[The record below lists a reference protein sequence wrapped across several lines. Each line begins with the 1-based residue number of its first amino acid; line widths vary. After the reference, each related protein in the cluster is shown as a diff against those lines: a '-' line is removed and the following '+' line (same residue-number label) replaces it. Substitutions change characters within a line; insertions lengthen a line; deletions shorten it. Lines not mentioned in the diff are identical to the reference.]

1 MKLID
6 FLENYKILFRNLW
19 KTINMIKDFS
29 VAILAGGKSK
39 RFGSN
44 KSEFKLNN
52 KTLLQNALDIVHNHF
67 DEIIISSNE
76 NLLFNNLNISVV
88 NDNFA
93 NKGPL
98 GGIQACLKKTT
109 KPNCLFIAVDMPNL
123 NFPFLQFLIQNH
135 KNNHAS
141 MFTENSKPMTFPLIF
156 EKKHLPF
163 IEQIL
168 LESEKEPN
176 NHKILKISNIQNQVS
191 FNFIN
196 ALDYKE
202 YNKDIFHNINRIE
215 DINQVG

>member
-1 MKLID
+1 
-6 FLENYKILFRNLW
+6 
-19 KTINMIKDFS
+19 MIKDYS

-52 KTLLQNALDIVHNHF
+52 KTLLQNALEIVYNNF
-67 DEIIISSNE
+67 DEKIIS
-76 NLLFNNLNISVV
+76 LNGNFESQQSDILVV
-88 NDNFA
+88 EDNFA

-123 NFPFLQFLIQNH
+123 NFQFLQFLIQNH
-135 KNNHAS
+135 KSNHAS
-141 MFTENSKPMTFPLIF
+141 MFTENSKPMTFPLIL
-156 EKKHLPF
+156 EKKHLPY
-163 IEQIL
+163 IEQIIL
-168 LESEKEPN
+168 QAEKEPN
-176 NHKILKISNIQNQVS
+176 NHKILKISNIQNYVS

-215 DINQVG
+215 DIFKAG